1 VSARGLSAI
10 FFVAFAVFI
19 TFTLPMSVVMSWLNV
34 ERLGVSYG
42 RAVGPVWAGTVEEV
56 AWRGVSLGDVQISFR
71 PSALLLGRASV
82 RVEMD
87 GSGALAGAAIIER
100 GMGTLFT
107 IRDAVLTAQADQ
119 LPVLVPVS
127 GSVALNISEATFDTG
142 GCRSVYA
149 DLQTD
154 ALARP
159 PAGLEWAGPILSG
172 TASCVDGAV
181 TIPLTGR
188 EGSEVVS
195 LAMTLQHDRTFNLR
209 ASVNTG
215 NDALASMLGAI
226 GFAIKGGTY
235 TLVQNGR
242 WG

>member
-1 VSARGLSAI
+1 MSARGLSAI
-10 FFVAFAVFI
+10 FFAAFAVFI
-19 TFTLPMSVVMSWLNV
+19 TFTLPITVVVSWFNL

-42 RAVGPVWAGTVEEV
+42 RAEGTVWAGSVENV
-56 AWRGVSLGDVQISFR
+56 AWRGVSLGDVQFAFR
-71 PSALLLGRASV
+71 PSALLLGRASIS
-82 RVEMD
+82 VEVD
-87 GSGALAGAAIIER
+87 GSGALAGGAIIER
-100 GMGTLFT
+100 GMGKLFRV
-107 IRDAVLTAQADQ
+107 RDAVLTAQVDQ

-127 GSVALNISEATFDTG
+127 GSVALNIIEATFDTG
-142 GCRSVYA
+142 GCRSVDA

-159 PAGLEWAGPILSG
+159 SNGLDWAGPVLSG
-172 TASCVDGAV
+172 TASCVEGAV
-181 TIPLTGR
+181 LIPLTGR
-188 EGSEVVS
+188 EGSEAVS

-215 NDALASMLGAI
+215 NDALAFMLGAI
-226 GFAIKGGTY
+226 GFSIKGDAY